1 MAAIEPEK
9 LLALIKDPNQGSA
22 QIATAAGVSR
32 DDAARAARLV
42 TAIAKAPVEE
52 VLALPPSLAAAVV
65 RAAFLA
71 NRADVVVAA
80 AESSEKEIAKEAKRA
95 MHLFKSRGVAL
106 PEPKRVAP
114 APVPLT
120 PEAEMPCYV
129 SALDGYGERA
139 VWISRVLPGRGI
151 EIGQAVVSD
160 ADGITSLQVGL
171 LGRKEFRAFTS
182 DLEARGTTMGVRE
195 VSRDEAKALVAAA
208 RRQNDASGKHVP
220 ESADPWLGRLGP
232 AGDPPDP
239 RARFVAGSEAEEA
252 IAVEGSA
259 RLHELPLFRGWLA
272 EEEALRALAQ
282 KLDEISVSPLYIDER
297 QRAEQARHALSAA
310 MEAYFTAERKV
321 RLSSRLFDMAWHLAE
336 MDDAVGASL
345 AASAA
350 RAIGGGPADRVP
362 FARRLFEKAFPGL
375 GEPLPEPGPPATGE
389 PPAEATAPAEPLII
403 PGR

>member
-52 VLALPPSLAAAVV
+52 VLALPASLAAAVV

-80 AESSEKEIAKEAKRA
+80 ADSPEKEVAKEAKRA
-95 MHLFKSRGVAL
+95 MHLFRSRGVAL
-106 PEPKRVAP
+106 PESKKAAP
-114 APVPLT
+114 APAPAA
-120 PEAEMPCYV
+120 PEPEMACYV
-129 SALDGYGERA
+129 SAIDGYGERA
-139 VWISRVLPGRGI
+139 VWISRVVPGKGI

-160 ADGITSLQVGL
+160 VEGITSLQVGL
-171 LGRKEFRAFTS
+171 LGRKEFRAFTT
-182 DLEARGTTMGVRE
+182 DLEARGGTMGVRE

-232 AGDPPDP
+232 AGAPPDP
-239 RARFVAGSEAEEA
+239 RARFAPGSETEETS
-252 IAVEGSA
+252 AVEGSG
-259 RLHELPLFRGWLA
+259 RLHERPIFRGWLA
-272 EEEALRALAQ
+272 EEEALRTLAQ
-282 KLDEISVSPLYIDER
+282 KLDEISVSPLYLDER

-310 MEAYFTAERKV
+310 MEAYFTAERKA
-321 RLSSRLFDMAWHLAE
+321 RLSSRLLDMAWHLAE
-336 MDDAVGASL
+336 MDDAEGASL
-345 AASAA
+345 AAAAA
-350 RAIGGGPADRVP
+350 RAIGQGAADRVP

-375 GEPLPEPGPPATGE
+375 GEPLPEPGAAV
-389 PPAEATAPAEPLII
+389 PAETPPEAAAPGEPLII